1 MRDKMPHMPHIPSSP
16 STRKRAAQRPDWI
29 TEFAD
34 NGKARYQQIVD
45 LIERAVAH
53 GKLNPGDRLPPQ
65 RKLAEMI
72 GVDLTTV
79 TRGFAEAHRRNL
91 IESRG
96 PLGTFIAPPKA
107 TFMQQVDLS
116 MNIPPPPADIDLAAL
131 LRRGLSQVLVR
142 SDIDLLMTYQLGGG
156 SDTDR
161 QAGAAWLKPVL
172 GRVDP
177 SRVIVTPGA
186 HSTLAALIL
195 ALTQPGA
202 PIFAEQLIYPGL
214 PLIAQQLGRTLETI
228 ASDEHGMRPDALDA
242 ACARTGGGLIYL
254 NPTIRNPTAQTMP
267 ERRRKEILAVA
278 ARRDLR
284 IVEDDPYWLFADDP
298 PATLASLAPQQ
309 VYYLSTL
316 SKCISPGLRAAF
328 LVLPAAAEQDAFLKA
343 LRSLSLMSPP
353 LTTSLVTQWIL
364 DGTASDVLAGIL
376 KESGERLLAANQILS
391 PVSMQASGGA
401 IHVWQPLPAHW
412 AAQSLAAAAR
422 TEGLVVAPSSAF
434 CQSGDVPNAIRISLG
449 GCTRRTELTSAL
461 RKLATLVE
469 RKPSADDRLL
479 I

>member
-1 MRDKMPHMPHIPSSP
+1 MRDKLPHMTSP
-16 STRKRAAQRPDWI
+16 SRKRPARRPDWI
-29 TEFAD
+29 TDFAD
-34 NGKARYQQIVD
+34 NGKARYLQIVD
-45 LIERAVAH
+45 LIERAVAN

-96 PLGTFIAPPKA
+96 PLGTFIAPPIA

-116 MNIPPPPADIDLAAL
+116 MNIPPPPADLDLAVL

-161 QAGAAWLKPVL
+161 QAGAAWLKPIL

-177 SRVIVTPGA
+177 SRVVVTPGA
-186 HSTLAALIL
+186 HSALAALIL
-195 ALTQPGA
+195 ALTKQNA
-202 PIFAEQLIYPGL
+202 PIFTEQLIYPGL
-214 PLIAQQLGRTLETI
+214 PLIARQLGRTLDTI

-242 ACARTGGGLIYL
+242 ACARIEGGLIYL

-278 ARRDLR
+278 ARRNVPV
-284 IVEDDPYWLFADDP
+284 VEDDPYWLFADDP
-298 PATLASLAPQQ
+298 PAPLASLVPQQ

-328 LVLPAAAEQDAFLKA
+328 LVLPAAAAQEAFLKA

-353 LTTSLVTQWIL
+353 LTTALVTQWIL

-391 PVSMQASGGA
+391 TVSMPASSGA

-412 AAQSLAAAAR
+412 AAQSLAAAAS

-434 CQSGDVPNAIRISLG
+434 CQTGDMPNAIRISLG

-461 RKLATLVE
+461 RKLAALVE
-469 RKPSADDRLL
+469 RKPSADNRLL
-479 I
+479 V

>member
-1 MRDKMPHMPHIPSSP
+1 
-16 STRKRAAQRPDWI
+16 
-29 TEFAD
+29 
-34 NGKARYQQIVD
+34 V
-45 LIERAVAH
+45 
-53 GKLNPGDRLPPQ
+53 
-65 RKLAEMI
+65 
-72 GVDLTTV
+72 
-79 TRGFAEAHRRNL
+79 
-91 IESRG
+91 
-96 PLGTFIAPPKA
+96 
-107 TFMQQVDLS
+107 
-116 MNIPPPPADIDLAAL
+116 
-131 LRRGLSQVLVR
+131 
-142 SDIDLLMTYQLGGG
+142 
-156 SDTDR
+156 
-161 QAGAAWLKPVL
+161 
-172 GRVDP
+172 
-177 SRVIVTPGA
+177 
-186 HSTLAALIL
+186 
-195 ALTQPGA
+195 
-202 PIFAEQLIYPGL
+202 
-214 PLIAQQLGRTLETI
+214 
-228 ASDEHGMRPDALDA
+228 
-242 ACARTGGGLIYL
+242 
-254 NPTIRNPTAQTMP
+254 
-267 ERRRKEILAVA
+267 
-278 ARRDLR
+278 R

-298 PATLASLAPQQ
+298 PPTLASLAPQQ

-328 LVLPAAAEQDAFLKA
+328 LVLPAAAEQEAFLKA

-391 PVSMQASGGA
+391 TVSMQASSGA

-461 RKLATLVE
+461 RKLAALVE